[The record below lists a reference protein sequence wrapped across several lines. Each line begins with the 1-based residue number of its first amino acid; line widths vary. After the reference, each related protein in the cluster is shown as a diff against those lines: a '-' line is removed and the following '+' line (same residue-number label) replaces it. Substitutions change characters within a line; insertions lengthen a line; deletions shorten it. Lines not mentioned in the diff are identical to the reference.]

1 MTGGVA
7 RVLELEAREELED
20 RGLALG
26 SRTYQVKLPININY
40 FKYFFFCEQL
50 LQRLPRGNNKQLH
63 KNGDLSKMKYM
74 RGAHITIQLCC

>member
-40 FKYFFFCEQL
+40 FKYFFFASNYFKDCQEEIT
-50 LQRLPRGNNKQLH
+50 NNYI
-63 KNGDLSKMKYM
+63 KMVISV
-74 RGAHITIQLCC
+74 R